1 MREARARSSEAWK
14 VDYRERQD
22 VKRSEERV
30 KLLRSHQSFRLETTV
45 LVLVVNML
53 PFKSHMPSYYDNNID
68 QEKK

>member
-1 MREARARSSEAWK
+1 MREARARSSE
-14 VDYRERQD
+14 VGNVEYRERQD

-53 PFKSHMPSYYDNNID
+53 PFKSYMLSYHDNNID
-68 QEKK
+68 QE